1 MPGAWVEL
9 DVTDATPYRYVRF
22 LSPKNSYGSLYEVEF
37 YTSEKLNTTLLQ
49 EKLAEPKTAMNAL
62 DQAEKD
68 MLARAVEYT
77 ETALANGISQ
87 LEANAL
93 YSYLYAALENAE
105 AGSASLVTGGLEAVL
120 AKAARKNENQYASKG
135 FVTLRKLAAS
145 AETLLASSDASQ
157 KELNDAM
164 LTLSLALGK
173 LTGNAAKI
181 TGTLFGNGG
190 EYTAGHDYTK
200 FFDGDTNTYVNFASP
215 GTGSGGIDIGEGNR
229 VSLAY
234 LRYYPRYAENGGA
247 LLTRIK
253 SNVFQASVDGE
264 HWTTVGAITENA
276 LPQWFTLDVD
286 ITESF
291 RYFRIYCPENSYG
304 SLCEVEFYAYTPD
317 TTYWEECVKD
327 AEARSDAALNKFIL
341 SSKAML
347 VSPREHTQ
355 KDFNDKV
362 LEYFSLTSESAGR
375 KALIAAQEAFRNANE
390 EKYTSESY
398 LPPMRQTKKPGRC
411 SLIPTL
417 RGNRLLRR
425 QKS

>member
-1 MPGAWVEL
+1 MRSESL
-9 DVTDATPYRYVRF
+9 RAT
-22 LSPKNSYGSLYEVEF
+22 
-37 YTSEKLNTTLLQ
+37 
-49 EKLAEPKTAMNAL
+49 
-62 DQAEKD
+62 
-68 MLARAVEYT
+68 
-77 ETALANGISQ
+77 
-87 LEANAL
+87 
-93 YSYLYAALENAE
+93 
-105 AGSASLVTGGLEAVL
+105 
-120 AKAARKNENQYASKG
+120 
-135 FVTLRKLAAS
+135 
-145 AETLLASSDASQ
+145 
-157 KELNDAM
+157 
-164 LTLSLALGK
+164 
-173 LTGNAAKI
+173 AAKI

-362 LEYFSLTSESAGR
+362 LEYFSLTSESARTQGTYRRPRGFPGMQTR
-375 KALIAAQEAFRNANE
+375 KNTPLKAI
-390 EKYTSESY
+390 
-398 LPPMRQTKKPGRC
+398 LPPMRPNRK
-411 SLIPTL
+411 S
-417 RGNRLLRR
+417 RGAAL
-425 QKS
+425 